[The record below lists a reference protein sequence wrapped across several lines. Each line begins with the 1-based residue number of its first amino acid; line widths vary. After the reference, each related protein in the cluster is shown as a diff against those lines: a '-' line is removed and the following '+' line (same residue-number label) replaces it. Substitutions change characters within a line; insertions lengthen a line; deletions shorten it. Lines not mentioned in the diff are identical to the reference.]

1 MHWDY
6 PQFLFFLWAIPLL
19 AGLLVYAHGKRR
31 AAATRFVDPEMV
43 QRLMPAF
50 RGARPWIKSGLF
62 LAGLACLI
70 VAGARPRFGRVIDEV
85 TQRGA
90 DVMVLLDVSRSML
103 AEDVKPSRLER
114 AKADITD
121 LLTRLQGDRVGLIVF
136 AGAPVMQ
143 VPLTV
148 DHGFYR
154 NVLESVG
161 PHSAPR
167 GGSLIG
173 DAIRKALEAVEP
185 RADRDQVL
193 ILITDGED
201 HDSFPEEAARQAG
214 ERGVKIIAIGLGD
227 TTEGARIPVGG
238 ESGQRQYLQ
247 HDGQQVWST
256 MDEDLLKSIA
266 VSTQGAYIPARTSV
280 YDLGQIYE
288 THLADLTRAE
298 LQVEKRIR
306 YREQFQLFAAIGIL
320 LLLTDLIIPRYSVTP
335 ATGPE
340 LEA

>member
-6 PQFLFFLWAIPLL
+6 PEFLFLLWILPLV
-19 AGLLVYAHGKRR
+19 AGWLTYAQRKRR
-31 AAATRFVDPEMV
+31 AAAARFVDREMAA
-43 QRLMPAF
+43 RLMPALS
-50 RGARPWIKSGLF
+50 GSRPWVKAGLY

-70 VAGARPRFGRVIDEV
+70 VAGARPRFGKVIDEV
-85 TQRGA
+85 VQRGA
-90 DVMVLLDVSRSML
+90 DVMILLDVSRSML

-114 AKADITD
+114 AKSDVVD
-121 LLTRLQGDRVGLIVF
+121 LLSRLEGDRVGLIVF
-136 AGAPVMQ
+136 AGAPVVQ
-143 VPLTV
+143 VPLTT
-148 DHGFYR
+148 DHGFFR

-161 PHSAPR
+161 PLSAPR

-173 DAIRKALEAVEP
+173 DAIRKALEAVEQ

-227 TTEGARIPVGG
+227 TQEGARIPVRAEG
-238 ESGQRQYLQ
+238 GQRKYLQ

-256 MDEDLLKSIA
+256 MDEALLKKIA
-266 VSTQGAYIPARTSV
+266 VSTQGAYIPARTRV

-288 THLADLTRAE
+288 NHLADLTRAE

-306 YREQFQLFAAIGIL
+306 YRERFQLFAALGIV
-320 LLLTDLIIPRYSVTP
+320 LLLTDLLIPTYARAVP
-335 ATGPE
+335 AGTE
-340 LEA
+340 VDA